1 MLFQH
6 GHIADVALAKRLAQP
21 DAAVKSVEQVEPQ
34 ESVATAAQDIRT
46 DGDTTQST
54 RRERRMARLSRCL
67 IRNMTAL
74 SPLR

>member
-1 MLFQH
+1 M
-6 GHIADVALAKRLAQP
+6 
-21 DAAVKSVEQVEPQ
+21 EPH

-46 DGDTTQST
+46 AGDTTQST
-54 RRERRMARLSRCL
+54 RRERRMARLSRRL